1 MLQTSGAYKVNQPI
15 KSISAVK
22 PSRGSGQTR
31 AKNKRGGENVRWK
44 RITHG
49 IDAAIEELRKCPPDK
64 LDQLVAFVAVNARL
78 ATPVTRLV
86 YFKHLTV
93 AQGMAARRYAA
104 IVRRFE
110 RYHVEKSQRT
120 ARSQSFEPSRG
131 GEDQELMR
139 IANSA
144 NLNAIA
150 DYEADARKARKAY
163 DKAQKVLARYAD
175 PITGR
180 NVAKDIV
187 DDLCLSDI
195 EPPAQYRGNVSAVL
209 EALAAS
215 FGVKERR

>member
-1 MLQTSGAYKVNQPI
+1 MLQMSGATKVNQPI
-15 KSISAVK
+15 KSISAVR

-49 IDAAIEELRKCPPDK
+49 IDAAIRELNNCPPDK
-64 LDQLVAFVAVNARL
+64 LDQLVALMAANARL
-78 ATPVTRLV
+78 TAPVTRLV

-93 AQGMAARRYAA
+93 AQGMAARRYAD
-104 IVRRFE
+104 VVGRFE
-110 RYHVEKSQRT
+110 RYHVDKSSRT

-131 GEDQELMR
+131 GEDQEVER
-139 IANSA
+139 HN
-144 NLNAIA
+144 NNGTTGE
-150 DYEADARKARKAY
+150 YEAEARKARKAY

-175 PITGR
+175 PISGR
-180 NVAKDIV
+180 NVAKNIV

-195 EPPAQYRGNVSAVL
+195 EPPTQYRENVAAVL
-209 EALAAS
+209 EALAVA